1 MSVAL
6 LYARPTFPYCCSV
19 CDARTLF
26 CGLTNPS
33 IDPSIDRPT
42 NPPNFKQLS
51 RLVKA
56 TPQHKALLGHLMWAA
71 SEVARLEGLEEE
83 VGGWVGGWVG
93 PSL

>member
-1 MSVAL
+1 MRAPLSPIVAP
-6 LYARPTFPYCCSV
+6 YAMLALF
-19 CDARTLF
+19 F

-83 VGGWVGGWVG
+83 VGGWVG